1 MKNIK
6 SFLMSVLIASMIL
19 VMIPSGA
26 MAKES
31 LISPSVANNY
41 SDVKGSWCEKWVA
54 SYGYTEI
61 FSNVDGSFRP
71 DQRITRMEFARLMH
85 KSLGI
90 SIKYLVATD
99 IKEYYND
106 VKSSDVGAG
115 ELYDLVTCGII
126 DTKTSFSPNETL
138 KREDMIHYVINA
150 CYYVVGNDFAIP
162 DIDSSPFAD
171 ESKIE
176 AKCVS
181 EVYHAVA
188 LGLVNGRGN
197 NTLSPADAST
207 RAEAVAIAGRLSE
220 INQRLKAE
228 VVIKSAAV
236 QADGA
241 LNLTLTI
248 LNNTNK
254 AITINHGNGQIFDFV
269 FFDKA
274 GNELYRWSKDRM
286 FTMMLVTT
294 KIAPGEEKVFSDS
307 IDAKAYASI
316 KDKIATVKAYVVG
329 TSNDFTINTDG
340 YFLSEIA

>member
-6 SFLMSVLIASMIL
+6 SFFMSVLIASMIL

-31 LISPSVANNY
+31 LISPSAANNY

-61 FSNVDGSFRP
+61 FSNGDGSFRP
-71 DQRITRMEFARLMH
+71 DQTISRMEFARLLH

-126 DTKTSFSPNETL
+126 DTKTSFRPTETL
-138 KREDMIHYVINA
+138 KREDMIHFIVNA

-162 DIDSSPFAD
+162 DLDRSPFAD
-171 ESKIE
+171 ETKID
-176 AKCVS
+176 AKYVS
-181 EVYHAVA
+181 EIYHAVA

-197 NTLSPADAST
+197 NVVSPADAST
-207 RAEAVAIAGRLSE
+207 RAEAVAIAGRLVE
-220 INQRLKAE
+220 LKQRLKSD
-228 VVIKSAAV
+228 VIVKAAAA

-254 AITINHGNGQIFDFV
+254 PITIDHSNGQIFDFI

-274 GNELYRWSKDRM
+274 GNELYCWSKDRM
-286 FTMMLVTT
+286 FTMILVST

-307 IDAKAYASI
+307 IDAKTYSSI

-329 TSNDFTINTDG
+329 TSTGFTINTNG